1 MIRLRGG
8 GGQTWQIVLTM
19 RICAE
24 RSAGAKVQVP
34 EHYRKLLER
43 LTGLAAGNI
52 EDFLTFRQVLQLTS
66 SG

>member
-8 GGQTWQIVLTM
+8 GGEGTNVGDFYM

-24 RSAGAKVQVP
+24 RSTGAKVQVP

-43 LTGLAAGNI
+43 LTGLGRR
-52 EDFLTFRQVLQLTS
+52 EY
-66 SG
+66 